1 MGVDYSDGMIK
12 RKAVEMSEKGSLS
25 PAKTPVRAAAAIM
38 TIFSVLGAFH
48 MAIVFVI
55 NNKWFYMFVLCVGCT
70 LVFATTTGIN
80 LCVMLAVPDANRSV
94 AIAVNSVFIHAFGDV
109 PSPVV
114 AGLLKDTLAPA
125 CNANG
130 DDDTVISSDGCRANS
145 NGLRLCMLLIT
156 LWLAWSI
163 FFFSLVWR
171 FS

>member
-1 MGVDYSDGMIK
+1 
-12 RKAVEMSEKGSLS
+12 
-25 PAKTPVRAAAAIM
+25 
-38 TIFSVLGAFH
+38 
-48 MAIVFVI
+48 
-55 NNKWFYMFVLCVGCT
+55 MFVLCVGCT

-171 FS
+171 FSGTRSETLNHLDEEAKARADKKNGSDEHGNESNVNESLLATDEVRSDSANRL